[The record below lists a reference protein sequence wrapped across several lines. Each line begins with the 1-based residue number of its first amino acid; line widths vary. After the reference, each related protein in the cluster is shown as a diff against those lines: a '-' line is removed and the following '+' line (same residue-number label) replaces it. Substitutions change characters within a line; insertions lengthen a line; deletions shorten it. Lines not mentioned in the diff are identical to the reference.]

1 MPSGCGYGATSYKA
15 DISLYDTR
23 FRKFW
28 FAVMWVAILVFP
40 FVTSS
45 YNVHLVN
52 LVALAI
58 IGALALNLLTGMTG
72 IISLGHAGFLCVGGF
87 TAVIAGLEAG
97 LPFWLVIPIAGIAGA
112 IFGFIAGLPALR
124 LKGIYIALSTLAIH
138 YIITYLA
145 SEYQSGAHMGYVTGF
160 NIPNA
165 AFGSFE
171 FTTSVQWYFL
181 LVAIVTI
188 TAMFFINLHRSR
200 FGRALQAI
208 RDRDIAALSLGVNI
222 GAYKLI
228 VFMFSSAV
236 TSMAGALSAYYL
248 NYVAIEEYTLWLGIL
263 YIAMIVMGGMGS
275 IMGSI
280 LGAAFVVLLPYGLSE
295 FFNVLDVAPWLKS
308 YAFAAQWCIYGLLIA
323 VFLLLEPMGL
333 VGIWLRIRSFFE
345 MWPYKFKRT
354 ISSTK

>member
-15 DISLYDTR
+15 DMTIFDTR

-28 FAVMWVAILVFP
+28 FAIMWVAVIAFP

-58 IGALALNLLTGMTG
+58 ISALALNLLTGMTG

-87 TAVIAGLEAG
+87 TAVIFGLQAG
-97 LPFWLVIPIAGIAGA
+97 LPFWLVIPIAGVTGA
-112 IFGFIAGLPALR
+112 IFGFVAGLPALR

-145 SEYQSGAHMGYVTGF
+145 SEYQSSAHMGYVTGF

-171 FTTSVQWYFL
+171 FKTSVQWYFL
-181 LVAIVTI
+181 LVVIVTL
-188 TAMFFINLHRSR
+188 TAMFFTNLHRSR
-200 FGRALQAI
+200 FGRALTAI
-208 RDRDIAALSLGVNI
+208 RDRDIAALSLGVNV
-222 GAYKLI
+222 GAYKVK

-236 TSMAGALSAYYL
+236 TSMAGALHAYYL
-248 NYVAIEEYTLWLGIL
+248 N
-263 YIAMIVMGGMGS
+263 
-275 IMGSI
+275 
-280 LGAAFVVLLPYGLSE
+280 F
-295 FFNVLDVAPWLKS
+295 
-308 YAFAAQWCIYGLLIA
+308 
-323 VFLLLEPMGL
+323 
-333 VGIWLRIRSFFE
+333 
-345 MWPYKFKRT
+345 
-354 ISSTK
+354 